1 MKRRAFVSLI
11 VLLLLACLAPLAAA
25 QNGARLVFDPVGGD
39 DRTPEIFEGDFPR
52 LSMTVTPMSDAG
64 VPIGGLK
71 AADFTVLADGAPVRA
86 FTVAERVDPNQGI
99 SVVLVLDVSGSMRDD
114 IDALRDAA
122 ATLYDQVLQQTDE
135 SAIITF
141 ATLADGSTVNLSD
154 PFPQLT
160 AGRESNFTND
170 EGLLKNL
177 INALLIN
184 EGDGTPLYDAIYK
197 GARMAHDEAANT
209 RRVVIVMTDGVDE
222 DRQGNINRGST
233 VYDRE
238 SVIDEL
244 RALNVPVF
252 TVGLGD
258 ELDSAFLQR
267 VANTTGGTYQN
278 APTSSALADIFTE
291 VASQLKVKYDVSFES
306 TTPSDGEP
314 HKLEIS
320 ARTSEG
326 TATATA
332 SYQALFPITPWVQDV
347 QANNPRQASRSLT
360 AIESVKGRVTLEP
373 TILARG
379 DIAAVDYYVD
389 DTLVHSADAAPWTF
403 AWNTSELPPN
413 EIHRLS
419 IEARDDAEPANVGRT
434 DFDLL
439 VEECTIIC
447 QLEETTGIPVMYWL
461 IGLVALLLLFVL
473 LLILRRRRRPAPE
486 PELTYVPPLY
496 TPVAE
501 PTPFTP
507 PVVEPKPTLEMGQAG
522 MGSPADARP
531 RAKTEV
537 LNRAQGPVAF
547 LIDAETG
554 RQFRLNDPTAIGSG
568 ADNDVVL
575 DDSGVSGRHA
585 KVKFEDG
592 AFVIFDLA
600 STNGTEVNG
609 ATITRHPLT
618 DGDKVKIGRKTLT
631 FKSL

>member
-1 MKRRAFVSLI
+1 MKRRSFIWLI
-11 VLLLLACLAPLAAA
+11 LLILLACLAPVVSA
-25 QNGARLVFDPVGGD
+25 QSGARLVFDTVGGD
-39 DRTPEIFEGDFPR
+39 DRTPEVLESDFPR
-52 LSMTVTPMSDAG
+52 LSMAITPMSDAG
-64 VPIGGLK
+64 VPIGGLT
-71 AADFTVLADGAPVRA
+71 AADFTLLADGAPVRS
-86 FTVAERVDPNQGI
+86 FTISERMDPNQGI

-114 IDALRDAA
+114 IDELRAA
-122 ATLYDQVLQQTDE
+122 AAALYDQVLQQTDE
-135 SAIITF
+135 SALITF
-141 ATLADGSTVNLSD
+141 ATLADGTSVNLSD

-197 GARMAHDEAANT
+197 GARMARDEAANS
-209 RRVVIVMTDGVDE
+209 RRVVIVMTDGVDA
-222 DRQGNINRGST
+222 DRQGNADQGSI

-244 RALNVPVF
+244 RSLNVPVF

-291 VASQLKVKYDVSFES
+291 VASQLKVKYDVTVQS
-306 TTPSDGEP
+306 TTLSDGAL
-314 HKLEIS
+314 HNLEIS

-326 TATATA
+326 TATATT
-332 SYQALFPITPWVQDV
+332 SYQALFPVTPWVQDV
-347 QANNPRQASRSLT
+347 QANNPRQVPRSLT
-360 AIESVKGRVTLEP
+360 EFESLKGRVTLQP
-373 TILARG
+373 NIVARG

-389 DTLVHSADAAPWTF
+389 DTLVYSANATPWQF
-403 AWNTSELPPN
+403 VWNTSELLPN

-419 IEARDDAEPANVGRT
+419 IEARDDAEPANAGRA

-461 IGLVALLLLFVL
+461 IGLVVLLLLFVL
-473 LLILRRRRRPAPE
+473 LLVLLRRRSRPE

-501 PTPFTP
+501 PAPFMP
-507 PVVEPKPTLEMGQAG
+507 PVAEPKPTLEMGQTG

-547 LIDAETG
+547 LIDAETS

-575 DDSGVSGRHA
+575 DDSAVSGQHA

-609 ATITRHPLT
+609 VPITRHILT
-618 DGDKVKIGRKTLT
+618 NGDKVKIGRKLLT
-631 FKSL
+631 FKTL